1 MLRQNLTYSF
11 IRKKH
16 YGKGKAR
23 SEIKIREIATCGG
36 GLTKTG
42 KTIREAL
49 AFPTLG
55 SSHHWLGSDMGKEH
69 GWLDG
74 PLHLRQILKDP
85 RAENSPS
92 VKYNPVAQLYAYQ
105 MRL

>member
-11 IRKKH
+11 IRKEH

-23 SEIKIREIATCGG
+23 SEIKNREIATCGG

-42 KTIREAL
+42 ETKREAL

-55 SSHHWLGSDMGKEH
+55 SSHHCFARGTSASEGNLE
-69 GWLDG
+69 G
-74 PLHLRQILKDP
+74 P
-85 RAENSPS
+85 ES
-92 VKYNPVAQLYAYQ
+92 
-105 MRL
+105 